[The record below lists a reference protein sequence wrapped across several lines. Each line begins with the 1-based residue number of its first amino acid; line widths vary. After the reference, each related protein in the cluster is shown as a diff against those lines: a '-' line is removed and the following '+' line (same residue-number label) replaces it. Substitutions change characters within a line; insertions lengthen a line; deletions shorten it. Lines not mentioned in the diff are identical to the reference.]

1 MRFELTE
8 EQRLVQ
14 ETAREFAENDIKPTL
29 QEEERNHEFRT
40 DRVARM
46 GELGFFSCA
55 VPEAYGGTGFGFMES
70 VLMAEQVARVSA
82 SWRLPFN
89 MQNLGPALTVAK
101 FGTEEQKQKFI
112 PGWVNGSQIG
122 FFGMT
127 EPESGSDVASMK
139 TVARD
144 MGDHWELQGN

>member
-1 MRFELTE
+1 MTARTKQRAGERSDKAMRFELTE

-55 VPEAYGGTGFGFMES
+55 VYRA
-70 VLMAEQVARVSA
+70 
-82 SWRLPFN
+82 
-89 MQNLGPALTVAK
+89 
-101 FGTEEQKQKFI
+101 
-112 PGWVNGSQIG
+112 
-122 FFGMT
+122 
-127 EPESGSDVASMK
+127 
-139 TVARD
+139 
-144 MGDHWELQGN
+144 